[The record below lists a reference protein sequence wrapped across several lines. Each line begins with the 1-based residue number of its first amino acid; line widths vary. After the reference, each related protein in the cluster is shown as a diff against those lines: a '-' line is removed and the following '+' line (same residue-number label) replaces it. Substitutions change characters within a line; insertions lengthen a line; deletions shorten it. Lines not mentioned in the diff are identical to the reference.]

1 MNNSHF
7 FPIMEKI
14 EEEWF
19 EEEKWQEALVLTP
32 TLCVA
37 RERRNANRVPE
48 YNTEPNTLCI

>member
-1 MNNSHF
+1 
-7 FPIMEKI
+7 MEKI